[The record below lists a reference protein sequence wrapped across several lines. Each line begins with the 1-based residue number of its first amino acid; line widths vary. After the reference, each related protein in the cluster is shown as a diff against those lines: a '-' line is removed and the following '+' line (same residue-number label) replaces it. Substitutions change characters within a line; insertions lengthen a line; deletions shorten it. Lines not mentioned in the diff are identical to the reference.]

1 MVYDSLLMIGDFV
14 GDVGI
19 VGGVGDVGVV
29 SSVGVVDSVG
39 GCMFSKTILLP
50 SLLER
55 GRGYSVTGNSMRYA
69 LMKGSRSPFIT
80 PSTSVVW

>member
-1 MVYDSLLMIGDFV
+1 MAKATNTPKIQRTTFLACCSCCASRFAWRILLFWLIIIWFMVDDSLLMIGDFV

-39 GCMFSKTILLP
+39 
-50 SLLER
+50 
-55 GRGYSVTGNSMRYA
+55 
-69 LMKGSRSPFIT
+69 
-80 PSTSVVW
+80 